1 MRVVLDT
8 NVLVSR
14 LLIAGSA
21 PAKVFDLAI
30 TRNEVVCSTATM
42 EELADVLS
50 RRRFDRY
57 VSVSD
62 REQFMRRLLQILTM
76 IEVITQIDECRD
88 PKDDKFLALALDAG
102 ADYIVSGDRDLLAMS
117 PWREIKIVAPTDF
130 LGISKQ

>member
-1 MRVVLDT
+1 M
-8 NVLVSR
+8 LVSR

>member
-8 NVLVSR
+8 NVLISR
-14 LLIAGSA
+14 LLVAGSA
-21 PAKVFDLAI
+21 PAKAFDLAI
-30 TRNEVVCSTATM
+30 TQHEVVCSTATM

-62 REQFMRRLLQILTM
+62 RVQFMRRLLQVLTM

-102 ADYIVSGDRDLLAMS
+102 VDCIVSGDRDLLAMS
-117 PWREIKIVAPTDF
+117 PWREIKIVAPADF
-130 LGISKQ
+130 LGISGQ